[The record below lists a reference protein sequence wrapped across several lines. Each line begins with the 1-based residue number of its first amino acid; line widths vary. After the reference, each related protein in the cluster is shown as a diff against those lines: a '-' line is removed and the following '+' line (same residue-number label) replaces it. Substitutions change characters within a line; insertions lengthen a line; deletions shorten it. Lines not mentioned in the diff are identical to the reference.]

1 MSSKRRKKSRHG
13 KGSPEEDRT
22 KSVEYMPVVYNSGA
36 KPDSPSAG
44 GNGSPVDANNVPPE
58 EISGEEKNVMGD
70 DSDNASGS
78 PRARKSVQ
86 EVIEAVASDREMEGK
101 RRKLLADA
109 WRARDLLYQ
118 QLFGKPS
125 YVTPANYAPPSE
137 EVPADFEQRQAVE
150 VGDTANPGDPTLEE
164 QHLAILA
171 YGPDPLR
178 PYWTYVTAG
187 LASPWLQYEPQEA
200 SGFGC
205 ELVVKSPV
213 DAAWAPQFLRSLA
226 FYVFNHAGILSP
238 GVRIGLNGPI
248 DPYSQSE
255 IRNAFIWYADEAPE
269 GMYELPSGFFA
280 IFGTVGITDGERQY
294 ADSVEEYGTWCI
306 NAVLRKTGHD
316 QITDPRRECI
326 MKREDIGTIL
336 ASISDFASAFRA
348 SQAEPG
354 VSR

>member
-1 MSSKRRKKSRHG
+1 MSSKRRKKSRQA
-13 KGSPEEDRT
+13 KGSGDDRM
-22 KSVEYMPVVYNSGA
+22 KSVEYMPVVYNSSGTNRETPEKSTPGGDVKEPESSPESVQNEVEA
-36 KPDSPSAG
+36 K
-44 GNGSPVDANNVPPE
+44 
-58 EISGEEKNVMGD
+58 GD
-70 DSDNASGS
+70 EPTA
-78 PRARKSVQ
+78 PRQERKSVK
-86 EVIEAVASDREMEGK
+86 EVLEDVASDREMEGR

-137 EVPADFEQRQAVE
+137 VVPDDFEQRQASMQT
-150 VGDTANPGDPTLEE
+150 DTADPGDPTLEE
-164 QHLAILA
+164 QHLSILA

-248 DPYSQSE
+248 DPHSNSE

-280 IFGTVGITDGERQY
+280 ILGSVGITDGERKY

-306 NAVLRKTGHD
+306 YAVLRKTGHD
-316 QITDPRRECI
+316 QITDPTRECI
-326 MKREDIGTIL
+326 MKR
-336 ASISDFASAFRA
+336 
-348 SQAEPG
+348 
-354 VSR
+354 